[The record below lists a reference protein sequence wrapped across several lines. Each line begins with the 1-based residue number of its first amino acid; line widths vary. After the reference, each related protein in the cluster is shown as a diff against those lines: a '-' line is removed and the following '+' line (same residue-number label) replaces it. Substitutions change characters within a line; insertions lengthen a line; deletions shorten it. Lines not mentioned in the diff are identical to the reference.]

1 MIFALLD
8 SPKAHGIHPSIHPPP
23 IIHLYFCL
31 HSLPINIPWSPHI
44 YWTLYDPGHTV
55 MKKRVFLFSRSSWC
69 NEKSIKNIYIDL
81 KSKVYCYLEGG
92 SIWKILALKII
103 VYTVLYSVS
112 NNGNCAKGGYRS
124 WPLSHY
130 FFKVAGLW

>member
-8 SPKAHGIHPSIHPPP
+8 SPKAYGIHPSIHPLP

-31 HSLPINIPWSPHI
+31 HSLPINSSWAPHI

-55 MKKRVFLFSRSSWC
+55 MKKRVFLLSRSSWC

-81 KSKVYCYLEGG
+81 KSKVYCYLEEG
-92 SIWKILALKII
+92 SIWKILALKIT
-103 VYTVLYSVS
+103 VCTVLYSVS
-112 NNGNCAKGGYRS
+112 KNGNCAKGEYRS
-124 WPLSHY
+124 SPLLHY